1 VWFRR
6 DLRLHDHAA
15 LARAVQDGDAIA
27 PMFVVDDRL
36 VDNRCRSPTGCW
48 FLRGSLEALAD
59 GLAAR
64 GAPLTV
70 LRGDP
75 TSVVPAFAR
84 AIGAGR
90 VIVGRHY
97 SPSGRCRDGAVARAL
112 DHDDRRLSRTPDVL
126 VQDPEAVRTADGG

>member
-1 VWFRR
+1 MGISIVWFRR

-36 VDNRCRSPTGCW
+36 VDNRWRSPNRLW

-90 VIVGRHY
+90 VIVSRDYTPYGRW
-97 SPSGRCRDGAVARAL
+97 RDDAVARA
-112 DHDDRRLSRTPDVL
+112 RS
-126 VQDPEAVRTADGG
+126 